1 MIKNY
6 VPLRDAKKVYVVE
19 LTHLFGGNKLVTRH
33 YMQDDSAAEIL
44 AVYTDEDSSWLSDDF
59 EPVEGT
65 ILYDGIND
73 VVDVTAGDVTLT
85 VHRDKLANYLV
96 GIEIVDVQ

>member
-1 MIKNY
+1 
-6 VPLRDAKKVYVVE
+6 
-19 LTHLFGGNKLVTRH
+19 
-33 YMQDDSAAEIL
+33 MQDDCAADIL
-44 AVYTDEDSSWLSDDF
+44 AIYTDKYSSWLGEDF

-65 ILYDGIND
+65 ILYDDIND

-85 VHRDKLANYLV
+85 VRGDKLANYLV

>member
-6 VPLRDAKKVYVVE
+6 VPLRDAKKVHVVE

-65 ILYDGIND
+65 I
-73 VVDVTAGDVTLT
+73 TAGDVTLT
-85 VHRDKLANYLV
+85 VHRNKLANYLV

>member
-1 MIKNY
+1 
-6 VPLRDAKKVYVVE
+6 
-19 LTHLFGGNKLVTRH
+19 
-33 YMQDDSAAEIL
+33 MQDDSAAEIL
-44 AVYTDEDSSWLSDDF
+44 AVYTDKDSSWLSDYF

-65 ILYDGIND
+65 ILYDDIND

-85 VHRDKLANYLV
+85 VRGDKLANYLV

>member
-6 VPLRDAKKVYVVE
+6 VPLRDAKKVHVVE

-33 YMQDDSAAEIL
+33 
-44 AVYTDEDSSWLSDDF
+44 
-59 EPVEGT
+59 
-65 ILYDGIND
+65 
-73 VVDVTAGDVTLT
+73 
-85 VHRDKLANYLV
+85 V

>member
-6 VPLRDAKKVYVVE
+6 APLRDAKKVHVVE

-44 AVYTDEDSSWLSDDF
+44 ALYTDKDSSWLSDDF
-59 EPVEGT
+59 EQVEGA
-65 ILYDGIND
+65 IHYDNIND
-73 VVDVTAGDVTLT
+73 AVDVTVGDVTLT
-85 VHRDKLANYLV
+85 IRGDKLANYLV